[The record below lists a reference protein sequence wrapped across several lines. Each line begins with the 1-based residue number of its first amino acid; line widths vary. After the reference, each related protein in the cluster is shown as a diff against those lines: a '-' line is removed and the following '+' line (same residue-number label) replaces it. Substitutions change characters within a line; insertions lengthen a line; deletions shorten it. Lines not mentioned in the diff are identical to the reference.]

1 MMHLPQ
7 FEYYA
12 PKSVE
17 EACSLLAKHKGHALP
32 LAGGT
37 DLLVKMKQRRVV
49 PEYVINLKTIPDMD
63 YITYDE
69 KDGLRI
75 GALTTI
81 QSIKNSLVVK
91 RNYKILHQAAGAE
104 SSVQIRNRA
113 TIGGNI
119 TNASPAADA
128 PLALLVLGAQVVLAG
143 LGGER
148 QVFLENFSLGPGK
161 NVLQPDEIL
170 REIRVPHPLP
180 LSGGAYLKHAL
191 RQTDISI
198 VAVAALLS
206 MKGDLCEEARIGLGS
221 VAPTAVRARKTE
233 ELLRGQKITEEL
245 IERATQT
252 AREEARPIDD
262 IRGYAEYRL
271 RAVAMLTKN
280 AIIQAVREAKY
291 GGI

>member
-1 MMHLPQ
+1 MHLPQ

-17 EACSLLAKHKGHALP
+17 EACSLLAKHKGRALP

-37 DLLVKMKQRRVV
+37 DLLVKMKHRRLV
-49 PEYVINLKTIPDMD
+49 PECVINLKTIPDMD
-63 YITYDE
+63 YIAYDE

-81 QSIKNSLVVK
+81 QSIKNSLVIK

-119 TNASPAADA
+119 ANASPAADA

-148 QVFLENFSLGPGK
+148 QVRLEDFHLGPGET
-161 NVLQPDEIL
+161 VLQSDEIL
-170 REIRVPHPLP
+170 QEIRVPPPLP
-180 LSGGAYLKHAL
+180 QSGGAYLKHAL

-198 VAVAALLS
+198 VAVAALLR
-206 MKGDLCEEARIGLGS
+206 MTGDVCEEARIGLGS
-221 VAPTAVRARKTE
+221 VAPIAVRASKTE
-233 ELLRGQKITEEL
+233 EVLRGQKITEEL
-245 IERATQT
+245 IERAAQT
-252 AREEARPIDD
+252 VRKEVRPIDD

-271 RAVAMLTKN
+271 RAVAVLTKN
-280 AIIQAVREAKY
+280 AIIQAVREVKY

>member
-1 MMHLPQ
+1 MHLPQ
-7 FEYYA
+7 FGYYS
-12 PKSVE
+12 PKTLD
-17 EACSLLAKHKGHALP
+17 EACSLLAKHKGNALP

-37 DLLVKMKQRRVV
+37 DLLVRMKQRRVI
-49 PEYVINLKTIPDMD
+49 PEYVINLKTIPDLD

-69 KDGLRI
+69 KEGLRI

-81 QSIKNSLVVK
+81 QSIKNSLAVN
-91 RNYKILHQAAGAE
+91 RNYKILHQAAAAE

-128 PLALLVLGAQVVLAG
+128 PLALLVLGAQVILAG
-143 LGGER
+143 SGGER
-148 QVFLENFSLGPGK
+148 QVSLDEFFLGPGK
-161 NVLQPDEIL
+161 TVLQADEIL
-170 REIRVPHPLP
+170 REIRVPLPLP
-180 LSGGAYLKHAL
+180 LSGGVYLKHAL

-198 VAVAALLS
+198 VAVATLLS
-206 MKGDLCEEARIGLGS
+206 VKGDLCEEARVGLGS
-221 VAPTAVRARKTE
+221 VAPTAMRANKTE
-233 ELLRGQKITEEL
+233 DLLKGQRISEEL
-245 IERATQT
+245 VERASET

-271 RAVAMLTKN
+271 ETVALLTKK
-280 AIIQAVREAKY
+280 AIIQALREARY